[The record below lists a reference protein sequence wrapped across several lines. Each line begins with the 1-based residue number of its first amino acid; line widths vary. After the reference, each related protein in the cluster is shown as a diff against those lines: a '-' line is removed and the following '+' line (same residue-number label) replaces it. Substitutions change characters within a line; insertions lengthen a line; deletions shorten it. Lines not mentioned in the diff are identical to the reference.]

1 MRLSELHVRRALVG
15 ALYIL
20 SLPVSSL
27 GAQDRLAQP
36 IVVPVPRTSEYRA
49 QTDIPYR
56 ERGGRTLLMDVFLPL
71 DGPAEGSPAV
81 IFVHGGPLP
90 ESVAAQGKDLG
101 QYQSFGRFVT
111 GAGLAGVIFSHG
123 LTGLDAFQS
132 AKEDV
137 LAAVRYVRDRAGE
150 LGVDSERLCLVYISA
165 GGAFLAPF
173 LATRPPWLKCVVIYY
188 SVLRPRLMAE
198 LGAGEVTEA
207 QAAGLDPFPHVIPPG
222 DDAPALFIVEAG
234 GDAPGL
240 NADLRRLRDAAVDAE
255 WSVEYWNHPTGPH
268 GFDVF
273 DPSPRSR
280 SILMRTRM
288 FLREQLLRDR

>member
-1 MRLSELHVRRALVG
+1 MQLGEVQFRRALVG
-15 ALYIL
+15 ALCIVT
-20 SLPVSSL
+20 LPVATLS
-27 GAQDRLAQP
+27 AQDRLAQP
-36 IVVPVPRTSEYRA
+36 IVVPVPDSSEYRA

-71 DGPAEGSPAV
+71 ESPALGAPAV
-81 IFVHGGPLP
+81 VFVHGGPLP
-90 ESVAAQGKDLG
+90 ESVAAQGKDMG
-101 QYQSFGRFVT
+101 QYQSFGPFVT
-111 GAGLAGVIFSHG
+111 GVGLAGVVFSNG
-123 LTGLDAFQS
+123 LSSVDAFQS
-132 AKEDV
+132 ANEDV
-137 LAAVRYVRDRAGE
+137 YAAVRYVRDHASE
-150 LGVDSERLCLVYISA
+150 LGVDSERLCMVFVSA

-173 LATRPPWLKCVVIYY
+173 LADRPAWLRCVVIYY
-188 SVLRPRLMAE
+188 AVLRPRLMAQ

-207 QAAGLDPFPHVIPPG
+207 QAAGLDPFPHVIPLG

-240 NADLRRLRDAAVDAE
+240 NADLRRLRDAAVEAE
-255 WSVEYWNHPTGPH
+255 WSMEYWNHPTGPH

-288 FLREQLLRDR
+288 FLREQLIGGR